1 MSQTDAGSLTHA
13 EGHGAEHDAEQ
24 AGYKKSLNRRQVQM
38 IAIGGAIGTGLFL
51 GSASRLHSNGPALV
65 LSYAFVGVIAY
76 FLMRALGELV
86 LYRTTSGAFVSW
98 MREFFGEKAAYYT
111 GWMYW
116 TNWALTG
123 IAELS
128 AVGLYIQYWW
138 PQMPTWATVLIA
150 LAVVLVV
157 NLLSAK
163 AFGEFEFWASV
174 LKVSAIIVFLVVGIV
189 VVAFSFDVGGHRAG
203 IQNLWS
209 NPGGFWP
216 TGDGF
221 AWYGPII
228 VMSGVVF
235 AYAAIEMVGIAA
247 GEMEDPKREV
257 PKAVNAVI
265 VRIAV
270 FYCGALLLLV
280 CILPTSEFTPGIS
293 PFVTVF
299 GRMGMPWMANV
310 IQAILIVAA
319 MSSLNSGLYTTGR
332 VLRSLG
338 MAKQAPGFTLKMSAS
353 GVPWAGIVMT
363 AVVYVFG
370 SILNAVSPDAFE
382 IALEAASIAVV
393 FTWGT
398 IFVCQLRLRRL
409 SDRGVLPASAFRA
422 PGTPWTSYLGLAFLV
437 FVIVGMAISGWQA
450 SPYFWHKTGFVV
462 VVVGIPVLLVIFE
475 LGWLIVKG
483 RVAAHTDGRMLS
495 RWTDSGL
502 RYPPREPGPRTESI
516 AALGTVQFDVH
527 DRDEDEDDDEDGLPL
542 GHVEVEMH
550 EWDNLDEPDKN
561 PPDGSDGKSEGGR

>member
-1 MSQTDAGSLTHA
+1 MSQTEATNLTHDQD
-13 EGHGAEHDAEQ
+13 HGAEHDAEQ
-24 AGYKKSLNRRQVQM
+24 EGYKKSLNRRQVQM

-174 LKVSAIIVFLVVGIV
+174 LKVTAIIVFLVVGLV
-189 VVAFSFDVGGHRAG
+189 VVVLSLDVGGHRAG

-299 GRMGMPWMANV
+299 GRMGIPWMANV

-338 MAKQAPGFTLKMSAS
+338 MAKQAPGFTLKMSRS

-409 SDRGVLPASAFRA
+409 SDRGVLPASTFRA

-462 VVVGIPVLLVIFE
+462 VVVGIPVLFVIFE

-483 RVAAHTDGRMLS
+483 RVSAHTDGRMLS
-495 RWTDSGL
+495 KWTDTGL
-502 RYPPREPGPRTESI
+502 RYAPQPAGPRTESI
-516 AALGTVQFDVH
+516 AAIGTVQFDVH
-527 DRDEDEDDDEDGLPL
+527 DRDADDDEDGIAVGP
-542 GHVEVEMH
+542 VEIEMH

-561 PPDGSDGKSEGGR
+561 APEDPAGTSEGGR